1 MITGKRVAVK
11 DTKIE
16 KLNKITKEIIGCA
29 IEVHKQLGPGLL
41 ESVYEAALCIEFDIN
56 GISYQKQTMIPI
68 EYKHHKIG
76 EHRLD
81 LLVENE
87 IIVELKAVDSLSPIY
102 KAQLLSYLKMANK
115 RLGLLI
121 NFNTIQLKEG
131 VKRIIL

>member
-1 MITGKRVAVK
+1 MITGKRVAIK

-87 IIVELKAVDSLSPIY
+87 IIVELKAVDNLSPIY

-131 VKRIIL
+131 IKRIIL

>member
-1 MITGKRVAVK
+1 
-11 DTKIE
+11 
-16 KLNKITKEIIGCA
+16 
-29 IEVHKQLGPGLL
+29 
-41 ESVYEAALCIEFDIN
+41 
-56 GISYQKQTMIPI
+56 MIPI

-87 IIVELKAVDSLSPIY
+87 IIVELKAVDNLSPIY